1 MKYLILFIVL
11 VLAWK
16 LVEELVF
23 AKGSSREDL
32 SFGERLRELGSRTHE
47 TVGMVAILIIVIFL
61 ARLIFR
67 ALFSD

>member
-16 LVEELVF
+16 LVEELVL

-32 SFGERLRELGSRTHE
+32 SFGERLREWGSRTHA

-67 ALFSD
+67 ALFSN